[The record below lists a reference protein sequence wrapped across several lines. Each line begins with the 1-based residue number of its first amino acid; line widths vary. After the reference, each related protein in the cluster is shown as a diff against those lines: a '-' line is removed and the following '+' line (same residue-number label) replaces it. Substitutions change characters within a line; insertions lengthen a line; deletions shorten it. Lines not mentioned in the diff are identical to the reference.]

1 MAKMTK
7 KKHSTG
13 SGFTNKQRLKSPFS
27 SISNMKMKSSSKK
40 LSKKPLVKASKS
52 AKKSREIVALEQQVK
67 LMQEKLVKIERNQR
81 RLQSSVEQSLEKS
94 DKVKGR
100 GQSTSGE
107 LEDEAS
113 RPSTSRLST
122 TKRKRKSDNVED
134 HSGTRA
140 HKVAYIHVGEG
151 GERDLEDHLR
161 GTSRV
166 DIQVL
171 SSETLPDIDASD
183 MIHGLDSSGT
193 SRDYVD
199 ETHRCNVA
207 CPVGCQGHLRPN
219 EIIIYESIRYEGR
232 LLGRKRIKG
241 RFVSEST
248 SEDVVSLDMT
258 DFRRVGSRSGR
269 RRRNETEERRH
280 RGAEERISSREV
292 ASLDSQLE
300 TREARLPRLVRD
312 IRTRHPRYQRHHHHL
327 RERARAVIPPVP
339 SQLGVSGLPQRLA
352 ILLDTPPVSNHVA
365 LEHTWNSNDKSFNIV
380 LKEDDPSVMR
390 RHPIAQSTDC
400 IRGKVGYSSGLHIW
414 EVCWPVRQRGTHA
427 VMGVGTGDASLH
439 AAGYQSLV
447 GNDDQSWGW
456 DIGRLKVFHQNT
468 AQQPGNYYPGS
479 VTHHHQWTVPDTFT
493 MVLDMDQGCLGYLVG
508 DQWLG
513 WAVTGL
519 KAHAPL
525 YPMASTVWGHCE
537 VKLKYLQGFES
548 GVLGLQDIVR
558 SVIRDSLNP
567 KSILKDSFELEKK
580 IDQLPL
586 PVPLK
591 NLIKFC

>member
-1 MAKMTK
+1 M
-7 KKHSTG
+7 
-13 SGFTNKQRLKSPFS
+13 
-27 SISNMKMKSSSKK
+27 
-40 LSKKPLVKASKS
+40 
-52 AKKSREIVALEQQVK
+52 
-67 LMQEKLVKIERNQR
+67 
-81 RLQSSVEQSLEKS
+81 
-94 DKVKGR
+94 
-100 GQSTSGE
+100 GE

-171 SSETLPDIDASD
+171 SYETLPDIDASD

-207 CPVGCQGHLRPN
+207 CPVGYQGHLRPN

-241 RFVSEST
+241 RFVSESA

-258 DFRRVGSRSGR
+258 DFRRVGSRS
-269 RRRNETEERRH
+269 
-280 RGAEERISSREV
+280 
-292 ASLDSQLE
+292 
-300 TREARLPRLVRD
+300 
-312 IRTRHPRYQRHHHHL
+312 
-327 RERARAVIPPVP
+327 
-339 SQLGVSGLPQRLA
+339 
-352 ILLDTPPVSNHVA
+352 
-365 LEHTWNSNDKSFNIV
+365 
-380 LKEDDPSVMR
+380 
-390 RHPIAQSTDC
+390 
-400 IRGKVGYSSGLHIW
+400 
-414 EVCWPVRQRGTHA
+414 VRQRGTHA
-427 VMGVGTGDASLH
+427 VMGVATGDATLH

-493 MVLDMDQGCLGYLVG
+493 MVLDMDQGCLGYFVG

-525 YPMASTVWGHCE
+525 YPIASTVWGHCE

-567 KSILKDSFELEKK
+567 KSIHKDSFE
-580 IDQLPL
+580 
-586 PVPLK
+586 
-591 NLIKFC
+591 

>member
-52 AKKSREIVALEQQVK
+52 AKKSREVVALEQQVK

-81 RLQSSVEQSLEKS
+81 KLQSSVEQSLEKS
-94 DKVKGR
+94 DKVKG
-100 GQSTSGE
+100 GE
-107 LEDEAS
+107 LEDETS

-292 ASLDSQLE
+292 ASLDSQSE
-300 TREARLPRLVRD
+300 TREARPPRLVRD
-312 IRTRHPRYQRHHHHL
+312 VRTRHPRYQRHHHHH

-365 LEHTWNSNDKSFNIV
+365 LEHTWNPNDKSFNIV

-400 IRGKVGYSSGLHIW
+400 IRGKVF
-414 EVCWPVRQRGTHA
+414 
-427 VMGVGTGDASLH
+427 
-439 AAGYQSLV
+439 
-447 GNDDQSWGW
+447 
-456 DIGRLKVFHQNT
+456 K
-468 AQQPGNYYPGS
+468 
-479 VTHHHQWTVPDTFT
+479 
-493 MVLDMDQGCLGYLVG
+493 
-508 DQWLG
+508 
-513 WAVTGL
+513 
-519 KAHAPL
+519 
-525 YPMASTVWGHCE
+525 
-537 VKLKYLQGFES
+537 
-548 GVLGLQDIVR
+548 
-558 SVIRDSLNP
+558 
-567 KSILKDSFELEKK
+567 
-580 IDQLPL
+580 
-586 PVPLK
+586 
-591 NLIKFC
+591 

>member
-1 MAKMTK
+1 MVKMTK
-7 KKHSTG
+7 KKTSTG

-27 SISNMKMKSSSKK
+27 SISNMKRKSSSRK
-40 LSKKPLVKASKS
+40 LLNKPLVLGRKS
-52 AKKSREIVALEQQVK
+52 SKKSQEVVALENQIRM
-67 LMQEKLVKIERNQR
+67 MQEKLVKIERNQR
-81 RLQSSVEQSLEKS
+81 RLQSSLEFS
-94 DKVKGR
+94 DKR
-100 GQSTSGE
+100 GQSGSVQNGE
-107 LEDEAS
+107 LEDETS
-113 RPSTSRLST
+113 RPSTSRLPI
-122 TKRKRKSDNVED
+122 TKRKRKSENVED

-161 GTSRV
+161 GSSRV

-241 RFVSEST
+241 RFVSESA

-269 RRRNETEERRH
+269 RRRHDTESRR
-280 RGAEERISSREV
+280 ENYDWERIPPSSRVVETV
-292 ASLDSQLE
+292 ASPIE
-300 TREARLPRLVRD
+300 TREARPPRLVRD
-312 IRTRHPRYQRHHHHL
+312 ARTRHPRYPRHHHHH
-327 RERARAVIPPVP
+327 RERARAVIPPTP
-339 SQLGVSGLPQRLA
+339 SQLGVTGIPQRLA
-352 ILLDTPPVSNHVA
+352 ILLDTPHVSNHVA
-365 LEHTWNSNDKSFNIV
+365 NEHTWNPNDKSFNIV

>member
-1 MAKMTK
+1 
-7 KKHSTG
+7 
-13 SGFTNKQRLKSPFS
+13 L
-27 SISNMKMKSSSKK
+27 SN
-40 LSKKPLVKASKS
+40 KPLVQGLGTKS
-52 AKKSREIVALEQQVK
+52 AKKSKEVVALEQQVQ

-94 DKVKGR
+94 DKVQGR

-107 LEDEAS
+107 LEDETS

-151 GERDLEDHLR
+151 GERDLEDHLL
-161 GTSRV
+161 GSSRV

-241 RFVSEST
+241 RFVSESA

-269 RRRNETEERRH
+269 RRRHDTESRRDNYD
-280 RGAEERISSREV
+280 RERIPPSSRVVETV
-292 ASLDSQLE
+292 ASPIE
-300 TREARLPRLVRD
+300 TREARPPRLVRD
-312 IRTRHPRYQRHHHHL
+312 ARTRHPRYPRHHHHH
-327 RERARAVIPPVP
+327 RERARAVIPPTP
-339 SQLGVSGLPQRLA
+339 SQLGVTGIPQRLA

-365 LEHTWNSNDKSFNIV
+365 NEHTWNPNDKSFNIV

-400 IRGKVGYSSGLHIW
+400 IRGKGGYSSGLHIW
-414 EVCWPVRQRGTHA
+414 EVSWPVRQRGTHA
-427 VMGVGTGDASLH
+427 VMGVATGDATLH

-508 DQWLG
+508 DQWFG

-519 KAHAPL
+519 KSRAPL

-548 GVLGLQDIVR
+548 GVLGLQDVVR

-567 KSILKDSFELEKK
+567 KSIIKDNFELEKK

-591 NLIKFC
+591 NLIKFY